1 MLLNN
6 CKKII
11 ISIVF
16 VACTVTLFAE
26 TKDLSVRFLDKA
38 NEAFEENNI
47 EDAYK
52 YVNQALAVAKD
63 KESQANVL
71 YFAQTVYS
79 VKLQT
84 LLEKYDDI
92 TFIDIQMNLEKYP
105 NVENTKIKK
114 LIKQIETEQAN
125 IAKAAEKAEVQ
136 AQRKIEAERFEAQQ
150 ESLEAQTQAMKE
162 QADALK
168 QQAEDNK
175 QSQEALTE
183 AIIKQA
189 EDTKTT
195 QAEIKNA
202 LETGLKDM
210 GNALTESTKE
220 QAEALKQQITTQAE
234 LKNALETSLKDMGN
248 AFTESAK
255 EQKRSTKVIAFAVIG
270 IAIIILIVVLLII
283 VIVRHGIKQQKIQ
296 QEQYV
301 QAFKM
306 LAATQNQ
313 TNRIMLG
320 GAVDLYGQGN
330 LRIAGSSTWAPAQA
344 LPDVPY
350 TEQDEEELKQL
361 AIKCEEIGQKIDSVT
376 GRKNNSKNVSE
387 IVYKLSIQLGLPQ
400 GLAMLNFCASM
411 IYDAGFLGIDPDL
424 LSSTTLSE
432 EEKEAMKEHV
442 NLAEKYLSF
451 VPKKY
456 WSVFEDAAMK
466 HHENIDGTGYPK
478 GLKGD
483 EIPQIARLIRVAESY
498 VSLSSRRSY
507 RGAMDKESAVAAL
520 REQENLYD
528 KDVVDVLE
536 QIV

>member
-6 CKKII
+6 CKKILFSI
-11 ISIVF
+11 IF
-16 VACTVTLFAE
+16 VACSVTLFAA
-26 TKDLSVRFLDKA
+26 TTDLSVRFLDKA
-38 NEAFEENNI
+38 NEAFEDNNI

-79 VKLQT
+79 VKLQN
-84 LLEKYDDI
+84 LLEKYDEMA
-92 TFIDIQMNLEKYP
+92 FIDIQMNLEKYP

-150 ESLEAQTQAMKE
+150 ESLQAHTQAMKE
-162 QADALK
+162 QADAFK
-168 QQAEDNK
+168 QQIEV
-175 QSQEALTE
+175 
-183 AIIKQA
+183 
-189 EDTKTT
+189 TKTT
-195 QAEIKNA
+195 HAEFKNA

-210 GNALTESTKE
+210 S
-220 QAEALKQQITTQAE
+220 
-234 LKNALETSLKDMGN
+234 N
-248 AFTESAK
+248 AFTESAE
-255 EQKRSTKVIAFAVIG
+255 EQKRSTKVIAFAIIG

-283 VIVRHGIKQQKIQ
+283 VIVRHGLKQQKIQ

-320 GAVDLYGQGN
+320 GAVDIYGQGN
-330 LRIAGSSTWAPAQA
+330 LRIAGTSTWAPAQA
-344 LPDVPY
+344 LPDVTF
-350 TEQDEEELKQL
+350 TEEDEEELKQL
-361 AIKCEEIGQKIDSVT
+361 AIKCEEIGQKIDSAT

>member
-6 CKKII
+6 CKKILFSI
-11 ISIVF
+11 IIL
-16 VACTVTLFAE
+16 ACSVTLFAA
-26 TKDLSVRFLDKA
+26 TTDLSVRFLDKA
-38 NEAFEENNI
+38 NLAFEDNNI

-52 YVNQALAVAKD
+52 YVNQARAVAKD

-79 VKLQT
+79 VKLQN
-84 LLEKYDDI
+84 LLGNYDEMA
-92 TFIDIQMNLEKYP
+92 FIDIQMNLEKYP

-150 ESLEAQTQAMKE
+150 ETLEAQTQAMKE
-162 QADALK
+162 QADAFK
-168 QQAEDNK
+168 QQIEV
-175 QSQEALTE
+175 
-183 AIIKQA
+183 
-189 EDTKTT
+189 TKTT
-195 QAEIKNA
+195 QAEFKNA
-202 LETGLKDM
+202 LETG
-210 GNALTESTKE
+210 
-220 QAEALKQQITTQAE
+220 
-234 LKNALETSLKDMGN
+234 LKDMGN

-296 QEQYV
+296 QENYV

-320 GAVDLYGQGN
+320 GAVDLYGKGN

-350 TEQDEEELKQL
+350 TEEDEEELKQL

-400 GLAMLNFCASM
+400 GLAMLNFCAAM

-456 WSVFEDAAMK
+456 WNVFEDAAMK

>member
-6 CKKII
+6 CKKILFSI
-11 ISIVF
+11 IIL
-16 VACTVTLFAE
+16 ACSVILFAA
-26 TKDLSVRFLDKA
+26 TTDLSVRFLDKA
-38 NEAFEENNI
+38 NLAFEDNNI

-79 VKLQT
+79 VKLQN
-84 LLEKYDDI
+84 LLGNYDEMA
-92 TFIDIQMNLEKYP
+92 FIDIQMNLEKYP

-162 QADALK
+162 QADAFK
-168 QQAEDNK
+168 QQIEV
-175 QSQEALTE
+175 
-183 AIIKQA
+183 
-189 EDTKTT
+189 TKTT
-195 QAEIKNA
+195 QAEFKNA
-202 LETGLKDM
+202 LETG
-210 GNALTESTKE
+210 
-220 QAEALKQQITTQAE
+220 
-234 LKNALETSLKDMGN
+234 LKDMGN

-255 EQKRSTKVIAFAVIG
+255 EQKRSTKVIAFAIIG

-296 QEQYV
+296 QENYV

-320 GAVDLYGQGN
+320 GAVDLYGKGN

-350 TEQDEEELKQL
+350 TEEDEEELKQL

-400 GLAMLNFCASM
+400 GFAMLNFCAAM

-456 WSVFEDAAMK
+456 WNVFEDAAMK

>member
-79 VKLQT
+79 VKLQN
-84 LLEKYDDI
+84 LLEKYDDMS
-92 TFIDIQMNLEKYP
+92 FIDIQMNLEKYP

-114 LIKQIETEQAN
+114 LMKQIETEQAN

-162 QADALK
+162 QADAIK
-168 QQAEDNK
+168 QQAEDTK
-175 QSQEALTE
+175 QSQEALKE

-189 EDTKTT
+189 EVTQTT
-195 QAEIKNA
+195 QAEFKNA
-202 LETGLKDM
+202 LETG
-210 GNALTESTKE
+210 
-220 QAEALKQQITTQAE
+220 
-234 LKNALETSLKDMGN
+234 LKDMGN

-283 VIVRHGIKQQKIQ
+283 VIVRHGLKQQKIQ

-320 GAVDLYGQGN
+320 GAVDIYGQGN
-330 LRIAGSSTWAPAQA
+330 LRIAGTSTWAPAQA
-344 LPDVPY
+344 LPDVTF
-350 TEQDEEELKQL
+350 TEEDEEELKQL
-361 AIKCEEIGQKIDSVT
+361 AIKCEEIGQKIDSAT

-400 GLAMLNFCASM
+400 GLAMLNFCAAM

-456 WSVFEDAAMK
+456 WNVFEDAAMK

>member
-11 ISIVF
+11 LSIVF
-16 VACTVTLFAE
+16 VACTVTLFAA
-26 TKDLSVRFLDKA
+26 TTDLSVRFLDKA

-79 VKLQT
+79 VKLQN
-84 LLEKYDDI
+84 LLEKYDDMG
-92 TFIDIQMNLEKYP
+92 FIDIQMNLEKYP

-114 LIKQIETEQAN
+114 LIKQIEKEQIN
-125 IAKAAEKAEVQ
+125 LEKAAEKADLE
-136 AQRKIEAERFEAQQ
+136 AQRQIEKERFEAQQ
-150 ESLEAQTQAMKE
+150 ESMEAQAQAMKD
-162 QADALK
+162 QAEAIK
-168 QQAEDNK
+168 QQAEV
-175 QSQEALTE
+175 A
-183 AIIKQA
+183 
-189 EDTKTT
+189 KTT
-195 QAEIKNA
+195 QAEFKNA

-210 GNALTESTKE
+210 GT
-220 QAEALKQQITTQAE
+220 
-234 LKNALETSLKDMGN
+234 

-350 TEQDEEELKQL
+350 TEEDEEELKQL
-361 AIKCEEIGQKIDSVT
+361 AIKCEEIGQKIDSAT

-400 GLAMLNFCASM
+400 GLAMLNFCAAM

-424 LSSTTLSE
+424 LSSTTLSD

-442 NLAEKYLSF
+442 NLAEKYLNF

>member
-168 QQAEDNK
+168 QQAED
-175 QSQEALTE
+175 
-183 AIIKQA
+183 
-189 EDTKTT
+189 TKTT

-255 EQKRSTKVIAFAVIG
+255 VIAFAIIG

>member
-6 CKKII
+6 CKKILFSI
-11 ISIVF
+11 IF
-16 VACTVTLFAE
+16 VACSVTLFAA
-26 TKDLSVRFLDKA
+26 TTDLSVRFLDKA
-38 NEAFEENNI
+38 NEAFEDNNI

-79 VKLQT
+79 VKLQN
-84 LLEKYDDI
+84 LLEKYDDMA
-92 TFIDIQMNLEKYP
+92 FIDIQMNLEKYP

-114 LIKQIETEQAN
+114 LMKQIETEQAN

-162 QADALK
+162 QADAIK
-168 QQAEDNK
+168 QQAEDTK
-175 QSQEALTE
+175 QSQEALKE

-189 EDTKTT
+189 EVTQTT
-195 QAEIKNA
+195 QAEFKNA
-202 LETGLKDM
+202 LETG
-210 GNALTESTKE
+210 
-220 QAEALKQQITTQAE
+220 
-234 LKNALETSLKDMGN
+234 LKDMGN

-283 VIVRHGIKQQKIQ
+283 VIVRHGLKQQKIQ

-320 GAVDLYGQGN
+320 GAVDIYGQGN
-330 LRIAGSSTWAPAQA
+330 LRIAGTSTWAPAQA
-344 LPDVPY
+344 LPDVTF
-350 TEQDEEELKQL
+350 TEEDEEELKQL
-361 AIKCEEIGQKIDSVT
+361 AIKCEEIGQKIDSAT

-400 GLAMLNFCASM
+400 GLAMLNFCAAM

-424 LSSTTLSE
+424 LSSTTLSD

-478 GLKGD
+478 GLKGE

>member
-6 CKKII
+6 CKKIFF
-11 ISIVF
+11 SIVF
-16 VACTVTLFAE
+16 VACTVTLFAA
-26 TKDLSVRFLDKA
+26 TTDLSVRFLEKA
-38 NEAFEENNI
+38 NESYENNQL

-71 YFAQTVYS
+71 YFAQMVYS
-79 VKLQT
+79 EKLENI
-84 LLEKYDDI
+84 LKEYDEFS
-92 TFIDIQMNLEKYP
+92 FIDIQMNLEKYP
-105 NVENTKIKK
+105 NIENTKIKK
-114 LIKQIETEQAN
+114 LIKQIETQQAN
-125 IAKAAEKAEVQ
+125 MEKAAEKADLE
-136 AQRKIEAERFEAQQ
+136 AQRQIEKERFEAQQ
-150 ESLEAQTQAMKE
+150 ESMEAQAQAMKD
-162 QADALK
+162 QAEAIK
-168 QQAEDNK
+168 QQAEITK
-175 QSQEALTE
+175 SS
-183 AIIKQA
+183 QA
-189 EDTKTT
+189 EF
-195 QAEIKNA
+195 KNA
-202 LETGLKDM
+202 LESGLKDM
-210 GNALTESTKE
+210 GNAFS
-220 QAEALKQQITTQAE
+220 
-234 LKNALETSLKDMGN
+234 ET
-248 AFTESAK
+248 AK
-255 EQKRSTKVIAFAVIG
+255 EQKRSTKVIAFSIIG
-270 IAIIILIVVLLII
+270 IAVIILFIVLLICI
-283 VIVRHGIKQQKIQ
+283 IFRHGIKQQKIQ

-320 GAVDLYGQGN
+320 GAVDIYGQSN
-330 LRIAGSSTWAPAQA
+330 LRLAGSSTWAPAQA

-350 TEQDEEELKQL
+350 TEEDEEELKQL
-361 AIKCEEIGQKIDSVT
+361 AIKCEEIGQKIDSAT

-400 GLAMLNFCASM
+400 GLAMLNFCAAM

-424 LSSTTLSE
+424 LSSTTLTE

-478 GLKGD
+478 GLKGE

>member
-38 NEAFEENNI
+38 YEAFEENNI

-175 QSQEALTE
+175 QSQEALKEVIIKQAEDTKQSQEALTE

-202 LETGLKDM
+202 LKTGLD
-210 GNALTESTKE
+210 
-220 QAEALKQQITTQAE
+220 
-234 LKNALETSLKDMGN
+234 
-248 AFTESAK
+248 AFTESA
-255 EQKRSTKVIAFAVIG
+255 KVIAFAVIG
-270 IAIIILIVVLLII
+270 IAVIILIVVLLII

-350 TEQDEEELKQL
+350 TEEDEEELKQL

-424 LSSTTLSE
+424 LSSTTLSD

>member
-11 ISIVF
+11 LSIVF
-16 VACTVTLFAE
+16 VACTVTLFAA
-26 TKDLSVRFLDKA
+26 TTDLSVRFLDKA

-79 VKLQT
+79 VKLQN
-84 LLEKYDDI
+84 LLEKYDDMG
-92 TFIDIQMNLEKYP
+92 FIDIQMNLEKYP

-114 LIKQIETEQAN
+114 LIKQIETEQIN
-125 IAKAAEKAEVQ
+125 LEKAAEKADLE
-136 AQRKIEAERFEAQQ
+136 AQRQIEKERFEAQQ
-150 ESLEAQTQAMKE
+150 ESMEAQAQAMKD
-162 QADALK
+162 QAEAIK
-168 QQAEDNK
+168 QQAEV
-175 QSQEALTE
+175 
-183 AIIKQA
+183 
-189 EDTKTT
+189 TKTT
-195 QAEIKNA
+195 QAEFKNA

-210 GNALTESTKE
+210 GT
-220 QAEALKQQITTQAE
+220 
-234 LKNALETSLKDMGN
+234 

-350 TEQDEEELKQL
+350 TEEDEEELKQL
-361 AIKCEEIGQKIDSVT
+361 AIKCEEIGQKIDSAT

-400 GLAMLNFCASM
+400 GLAMLNFCAAM

-424 LSSTTLSE
+424 LSSTTLSD

>member
-11 ISIVF
+11 LSIVF
-16 VACTVTLFAE
+16 VACTVTLFAA
-26 TKDLSVRFLDKA
+26 TTDLSVRFLDKA

-79 VKLQT
+79 VKLQN
-84 LLEKYDDI
+84 LLEKYDDMG
-92 TFIDIQMNLEKYP
+92 FIDIQMNLEKYP

-114 LIKQIETEQAN
+114 LIKQIETEQIN
-125 IAKAAEKAEVQ
+125 LEKAAEKADLE
-136 AQRKIEAERFEAQQ
+136 AQRQIEKERFEAQQ
-150 ESLEAQTQAMKE
+150 ESMEAQAQAMKD
-162 QADALK
+162 QAEAIK
-168 QQAEDNK
+168 QQAEV
-175 QSQEALTE
+175 A
-183 AIIKQA
+183 
-189 EDTKTT
+189 KTT
-195 QAEIKNA
+195 QAEFKNA

-210 GNALTESTKE
+210 GT
-220 QAEALKQQITTQAE
+220 
-234 LKNALETSLKDMGN
+234 

-350 TEQDEEELKQL
+350 TEEDEEELKQL
-361 AIKCEEIGQKIDSVT
+361 AIKCEEIGQKIDSAT

-400 GLAMLNFCASM
+400 GLAMLNFCAAM

-424 LSSTTLSE
+424 LSSTTLSD

-442 NLAEKYLSF
+442 NLAEKYLNF

-483 EIPQIARLIRVAESY
+483 EIPQVARLIRVAESY

>member
-6 CKKII
+6 CKKILFSI
-11 ISIVF
+11 IIL
-16 VACTVTLFAE
+16 ACSVTLFAA
-26 TKDLSVRFLDKA
+26 TTDLSVRFLDKA
-38 NEAFEENNI
+38 NEAFEDNNI

-79 VKLQT
+79 VKLQN
-84 LLEKYDDI
+84 LLEKYDDMA
-92 TFIDIQMNLEKYP
+92 FIDIQMNLEKYP

-114 LIKQIETEQAN
+114 LMKQIETEQAN

-162 QADALK
+162 QADAIK
-168 QQAEDNK
+168 QQAEDTK
-175 QSQEALTE
+175 QSQEALKE

-189 EDTKTT
+189 EVTQTT
-195 QAEIKNA
+195 QAEFKNA
-202 LETGLKDM
+202 LETG
-210 GNALTESTKE
+210 
-220 QAEALKQQITTQAE
+220 
-234 LKNALETSLKDMGN
+234 LKDMGN

-283 VIVRHGIKQQKIQ
+283 VIVRHGLKQQKIQ

-320 GAVDLYGQGN
+320 GAVDIYGQGN
-330 LRIAGSSTWAPAQA
+330 LRIAGTSTWAPAQA
-344 LPDVPY
+344 LPDVTF
-350 TEQDEEELKQL
+350 TEEDEEELKQL
-361 AIKCEEIGQKIDSVT
+361 AIKCEEIGQKIDSAT

-400 GLAMLNFCASM
+400 GLAMLNFCAAM

-456 WSVFEDAAMK
+456 WNVFEDAAMK

>member
-6 CKKII
+6 CKKLI
-11 ISIVF
+11 ISVIF
-16 VACTVTLFAE
+16 VACSVTLFAA
-26 TKDLSVRFLDKA
+26 TNDLSVRFLDKA

-79 VKLQT
+79 VKLQN
-84 LLEKYDDI
+84 LLEKYDDMG
-92 TFIDIQMNLEKYP
+92 FIDIQMNLEKYP

-114 LIKQIETEQAN
+114 LVKQIETEQQN
-125 IAKAAEKAEVQ
+125 IAKAAEKAELQ

-162 QADALK
+162 QADAIK
-168 QQAEDNK
+168 QQAEDTK
-175 QSQEALTE
+175 QSQEALKE

-189 EDTKTT
+189 EVTQTT
-195 QAEIKNA
+195 QAEFKNA

-210 GNALTESTKE
+210 GNA
-220 QAEALKQQITTQAE
+220 
-234 LKNALETSLKDMGN
+234 
-248 AFTESAK
+248 FTESAKQQADAIAESTK
-255 EQKRSTKVIAFAVIG
+255 EQKRSTKVMAFAIIG
-270 IAIIILIVVLLII
+270 IAVIILIVVLLII
-283 VIVRHGIKQQKIQ
+283 VIVRHGIKQQRIQ

-320 GAVDLYGQGN
+320 SAVDLYGQGN
-330 LRIAGSSTWAPAQA
+330 LRIAGTSTWAPAQA

-350 TEQDEEELKQL
+350 TEEDEEELKQL

-400 GLAMLNFCASM
+400 GLAMLNFCAAM

-442 NLAEKYLSF
+442 NLAEKYLNF

>member
-6 CKKII
+6 CKKILFSI
-11 ISIVF
+11 IIL
-16 VACTVTLFAE
+16 ACSVTLFAA
-26 TKDLSVRFLDKA
+26 TTDLSVRFLDKA
-38 NEAFEENNI
+38 NEAFEDNNI

-79 VKLQT
+79 VKLQN
-84 LLEKYDDI
+84 LLGNYDEMA
-92 TFIDIQMNLEKYP
+92 FIDIQMNLEKYP

-162 QADALK
+162 QADAFK
-168 QQAEDNK
+168 QQIEV
-175 QSQEALTE
+175 
-183 AIIKQA
+183 
-189 EDTKTT
+189 TKTT
-195 QAEIKNA
+195 QAEFKNA
-202 LETGLKDM
+202 LETG
-210 GNALTESTKE
+210 
-220 QAEALKQQITTQAE
+220 
-234 LKNALETSLKDMGN
+234 LKDMGN

-283 VIVRHGIKQQKIQ
+283 VLVRHGIKQQKIQ
-296 QEQYV
+296 QENYV

-320 GAVDLYGQGN
+320 GAVDLYGKGN

-350 TEQDEEELKQL
+350 TEEDEEELKQL
-361 AIKCEEIGQKIDSVT
+361 AIKCEEIGQKIDSAT

-400 GLAMLNFCASM
+400 GLAMLNFCAAM

-456 WSVFEDAAMK
+456 WNVFEDAAMK

>member
-6 CKKII
+6 CKKILFSI
-11 ISIVF
+11 IIL
-16 VACTVTLFAE
+16 ACSVTLFAA
-26 TKDLSVRFLDKA
+26 TTDLSVRFLDKA
-38 NEAFEENNI
+38 NLAFEDNNI

-79 VKLQT
+79 VKLQN
-84 LLEKYDDI
+84 LLGNYDEMA
-92 TFIDIQMNLEKYP
+92 FIDIQMNLEKYP

-162 QADALK
+162 QADAFK
-168 QQAEDNK
+168 QQIEV
-175 QSQEALTE
+175 
-183 AIIKQA
+183 
-189 EDTKTT
+189 TKTT
-195 QAEIKNA
+195 QAEFKNA
-202 LETGLKDM
+202 LETG
-210 GNALTESTKE
+210 
-220 QAEALKQQITTQAE
+220 
-234 LKNALETSLKDMGN
+234 LKDMGN

-296 QEQYV
+296 QENYV

-320 GAVDLYGQGN
+320 GAVDLYGKGN

-350 TEQDEEELKQL
+350 TEEDEEELKQL
-361 AIKCEEIGQKIDSVT
+361 AIKCEEIGQKIDSAT

>member
-6 CKKII
+6 CKKILFSI
-11 ISIVF
+11 IF
-16 VACTVTLFAE
+16 VACSVTLFAA
-26 TKDLSVRFLDKA
+26 TTDLSVRFLDKA
-38 NEAFEENNI
+38 NLAFEDNNI

-79 VKLQT
+79 VKLQN
-84 LLEKYDDI
+84 LLGNYDEMA
-92 TFIDIQMNLEKYP
+92 FIDIQMNLEKYP

-162 QADALK
+162 QADAFK
-168 QQAEDNK
+168 QQIEV
-175 QSQEALTE
+175 
-183 AIIKQA
+183 
-189 EDTKTT
+189 TKTT
-195 QAEIKNA
+195 QAEFKNA
-202 LETGLKDM
+202 LETG
-210 GNALTESTKE
+210 
-220 QAEALKQQITTQAE
+220 
-234 LKNALETSLKDMGN
+234 LKDMGN

-283 VIVRHGIKQQKIQ
+283 VLVRHGIKQQKIQ
-296 QEQYV
+296 QENYV

-320 GAVDLYGQGN
+320 GAVDLYGKGN

-350 TEQDEEELKQL
+350 TEEDEEELKQL
-361 AIKCEEIGQKIDSVT
+361 AIKCEGIGQKIDSAT

-400 GLAMLNFCASM
+400 GLAMLNFCAAM